1 VGGGWVTISLADHHH
16 VHFVGIGGIG
26 MSALA
31 RLLLARGYRVSGSD
45 QSPGEQGDALSRL
58 GASVVP
64 HHAPENVRGADLLVV
79 SSAVPRDNPEIRA
92 AEAARI
98 PMVKRSELLAS
109 IMNPSK
115 GIAIAGTHGKTTTSA
130 LVGHIL
136 TYAGRD
142 PTILIGGVARNLGSN
157 ARLGASQLV
166 VVEADE
172 YDASFLRLRPSIAV
186 ITNIEPDHL
195 DFYGTLQG
203 IHAAFRRFAQG
214 VRDTLIIDADDPA
227 LPGIV
232 SGIGASVV
240 DYGLREGAWRAE
252 HIREHGGITHF
263 RVRGGSKKAVYSTSL
278 AGSHNVAN
286 CLAAIVVAHA
296 LGLTH
301 DKIVPAVA
309 SFEGVARRFERK
321 GEAGDVLVFDDY
333 AHHPTEI
340 RVNLAAMKSRFGR
353 PLHVIFQ
360 PHTYSRTS
368 ALLEDFAESFAEAR
382 AVYLMD
388 IYAARETDTMGVSGQ
403 RLADETARRHA
414 HVSFT
419 PTADATVSAVVK
431 NVSPGDLVITMGA
444 GDVHRLGPLILDR
457 LRKR

>member
-1 VGGGWVTISLADHHH
+1 VTISLAGHHH

-45 QSPGEQGDALSRL
+45 QLPGEQGDALSRL
-58 GASVVP
+58 GATVVL
-64 HHAPENVRGADLLVV
+64 HHDPENIRGADLLVV
-79 SSAVPRDNPEIRA
+79 SSAVPPDNPEVGA

-98 PMVKRSELLAS
+98 PMIKRSELLAA
-109 IMNPSK
+109 IMNPCK

-130 LVGHIL
+130 LVGHVL
-136 TYAGRD
+136 TCAGRD
-142 PTILIGGVARNLGSN
+142 PTILIGGVAKNLGSN
-157 ARLGASQLV
+157 ARLGVSQFV

-172 YDASFLRLRPSIAV
+172 YDASFLQLRPSIAV
-186 ITNIEPDHL
+186 ITNVEPDHL
-195 DFYGTLQG
+195 DFYGTVQRL
-203 IHAAFRRFAQG
+203 HTAFRRFAEG
-214 VRDTLIIDADDPA
+214 VRDTLIVDADDPV

-232 SGIGASVV
+232 SGIGASLV
-240 DYGLREGAWRAE
+240 DYGLRDGAWRAGDVHE
-252 HIREHGGITHF
+252 QGGITHF
-263 RVRGGSKKAVYSTSL
+263 RVRGGSTEAIYSTSL

-286 CLAAIVVAHA
+286 CLAAIAVART

-301 DKIVPAVA
+301 DTIIPAVA
-309 SFEGVARRFERK
+309 SFAGVARRFERT

-340 RVNLAAMKSRFGR
+340 RVNLTAMKSRFNR

-360 PHTYSRTS
+360 PHTYSRTRV
-368 ALLEDFAESFAEAR
+368 LLEEFAESFADAH

-388 IYAARETDTMGVSGQ
+388 IYAARETATLGVSGQ
-403 RLADETARRHA
+403 HLADEAARRHPR
-414 HVSFT
+414 VSFT
-419 PTADATVSAVVK
+419 PTADAAVSAVVE
-431 NVSPGDLVITMGA
+431 NVCPGDLVITMGA
-444 GDVHRLGPLILDR
+444 GDVHRLGPVILDR